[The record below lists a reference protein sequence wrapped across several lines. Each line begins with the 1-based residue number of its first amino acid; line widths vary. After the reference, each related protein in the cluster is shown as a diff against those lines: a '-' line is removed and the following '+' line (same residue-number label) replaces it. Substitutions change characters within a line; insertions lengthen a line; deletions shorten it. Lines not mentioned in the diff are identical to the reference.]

1 MREVDSIYHFEDTP
15 IRAAWDAEL
24 EEWFF
29 SILDVVAALT
39 GSTDPK
45 QYIKRVRTRDPELSA
60 NWGTICTPVAMIA
73 KDGKKRS
80 IQAANIQGILRI
92 IQSIPS
98 KRAEP
103 LKQWL
108 AQIGRERIEE
118 TIDPELAIDRALETY
133 QKKGYD
139 QDWIHQR
146 LLSIRVRNELT
157 AEWQA
162 RGVEQGVEYAILTDE
177 ITKAW
182 SGMTTR
188 QYKQLKGLKKE
199 NLRDNMSTTEI
210 ILNML
215 AEASTKDISAKEK
228 PEGFDANQNVARRG
242 GNVAGIARKS
252 LEAETG
258 EPVITSKNA
267 KQLNDIVTSLLQP
280 PKDKHY

>member
-1 MREVDSIYHFEDTP
+1 MREVDIIHHFEDTP
-15 IRAAWDAEL
+15 IRATWDAEQ

-29 SILDVVAALT
+29 SIVDVVSVLT
-39 GSTDPK
+39 ESADPK
-45 QYIKRVRTRDPELSA
+45 QYIKRIRSRDPELSA
-60 NWGTICTPVAMIA
+60 NWGTICTPVVMTA

-108 AQIGRERIEE
+108 AQVGRQRIEE

-157 AEWQA
+157 TEWQA

-228 PEGFDANQNVARRG
+228 PEGFEANQSVARRG

-267 KQLNDIVTSLLQP
+267 KQLNTLVTNLIAPHS
-280 PKDKHY
+280 KNNN

>member
-108 AQIGRERIEE
+108 AKVGRERIEE

-215 AEASTKDISAKEK
+215 AEASTKDISTKEK
-228 PEGFDANQNVARRG
+228 PEGFEASQSVARRG

-267 KQLNDIVTSLLQP
+267 KQLNTLVTNLIAPHS
-280 PKDKHY
+280 KNNN